1 MDGKY
6 ILVNDVGTTGTR
18 AVIFDRE
25 TNVVAEVY
33 PEIPQ
38 IFPKPGWTEQDPVV
52 IFESCVDVTR
62 KALEEAGAKPED
74 IAAMGI
80 ATQRATS
87 MIWDGK
93 TGEPVYNAIT
103 WQDTRM
109 SDACES
115 INHSP
120 LFKTL
125 HVLGRAYQR
134 IAPLSEGLRKNNVG
148 KMLITAAH
156 FTVTPAQ
163 SSAHARWVLDNVPGA
178 QGEGRGGQT
187 ALRHRGHLAGLE
199 LHRAGGARHRLTP
212 TSAPPACTTPSGCS
226 GAHCCSSPSSSPAT
240 WSSRRYGRP
249 AVISGSPRSSATPSP
264 SRCVVADQQA
274 ALFGEACFEKG
285 SVKCTNGTGTFID
298 MNTGDEPMASIN
310 RLTPLIAWKMDG
322 KTTYMMEG
330 IISSAGSS
338 VQFLRDNLQIIEEA
352 SESEQLAEAC
362 EDCGGV
368 YVVPAFTGLTAP
380 YWDPFARGTVIGLT
394 RATSKEQVVR
404 ATLESIAYQCKDVIE
419 AMQKDTG
426 IEVKSI
432 KADGGASANDFLLQ
446 FLADILD
453 VRWSG
458 RRCSRPPRWER
469 PTSPASRRGS
479 GSIPTTSCV
488 SAGSTRISRPPW
500 MQRCG
505 IRFTRAGRR
514 PWAAPARGHSAKMS
528 AQSLQ
533 PAGDLDAS
541 MPGRDLQ
548 LSSSA

>member
-18 AVIFDRE
+18 AVLFDRE
-25 TNVVAEVY
+25 TNIVCEVY
-33 PEIPQ
+33 REIPQ
-38 IFPKPGWTEQDPVV
+38 IFPKPGWTEQDPVAL
-52 IFESCVDVTR
+52 FETCVDVTR
-62 KALEEAGAKPED
+62 QVLEKAKAEPKD

-87 MIWDGK
+87 MIWDAE

-103 WQDTRM
+103 WQDVRM
-109 SDACES
+109 SDTCES

-120 LFKTL
+120 LFKAL
-125 HVLGRAYQR
+125 HVLGRGYQR

-178 QGEGRGGQT
+178 KERAAAGKLLLGTVDTWLVWNYT
-187 ALRHRGHLAGLE
+187 A
-199 LHRAGGARHRLTP
+199 RAVHATDYSNV
-212 TSAPPACTTPSGCS
+212 SATGMYDPFGMQ
-226 GAHCCSSPSSSPAT
+226 
-240 WSSRRYGRP
+240 WSSLLLKPFKLPGDLVFPEIRDTAGDFGVTEVFGNP
-249 AVISGSPRSSATPSP
+249 IPIK
-264 SRCVVADQQA
+264 CVVADQQA

-310 RLTPLIAWKMDG
+310 RLTPLIAWQIDG
-322 KTTYMMEG
+322 KATYMMEG

-338 VQFLRDNLQIIEEA
+338 IQWLRDNLQIIKEA
-352 SESEQLAEAC
+352 SDSERLALAC
-362 EDCGGV
+362 DDCGGV

-419 AMQKDTG
+419 AMQKDTD
-426 IEVKSI
+426 IQVKQI
-432 KADGGASANDFLLQ
+432 KADGGASANDFLMQ

-453 VRWSG
+453 VKV
-458 RRCSRPPRWER
+458 ER
-469 PTSPASRRGS
+469 PQMLEATALGAAFL
-479 GSIPTTSCV
+479 
-488 SAGSTRISRPPW
+488 AGIAAGIWKYPDDITRIRRVDRDFMPAMDAKARDSQYAGW
-500 MQRCG
+500 KKAVG
-505 IRFTRAGRR
+505 RASK
-514 PWAAPARGHSAKMS
+514 WA
-528 AQSLQ
+528 
-533 PAGDLDAS
+533 
-541 MPGRDLQ
+541 
-548 LSSSA
+548 